1 MYAHLK
7 NPTILK
13 GFTQMATIYEIFQK
27 TKSNVIFP
35 SSEGRKEWPQA
46 WGKGFPKLFLMYGM
60 FNVIITQSGEK

>member
-1 MYAHLK
+1 
-7 NPTILK
+7 
-13 GFTQMATIYEIFQK
+13 MATIYEIFQK